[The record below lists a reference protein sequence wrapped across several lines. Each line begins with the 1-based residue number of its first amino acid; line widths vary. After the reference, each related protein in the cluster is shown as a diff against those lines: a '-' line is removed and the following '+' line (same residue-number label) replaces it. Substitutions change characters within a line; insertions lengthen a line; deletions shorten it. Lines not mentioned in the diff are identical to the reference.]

1 MKIRGKTEN
10 EYEKEK
16 FESIFN
22 SDELKESFE
31 IKEIKKE
38 FGKKYSLISKE
49 ENFKCMLERYEL
61 DEDYEVYILKAT
73 GKTKKELFYSKADSN
88 IFEIM
93 YCLEGECL
101 ISCTQN
107 KKHYYLKKGDILI
120 YKVNNDGINK
130 YKFENSDVKK
140 ILIFLN
146 MDNLE
151 SNLSKSMDKESF
163 CKWKE
168 KVLNIFE
175 NDTFCYGKSNSEV
188 NILSNQIENMLIND
202 VNDYLE
208 FKMKIFHFLFLILK
222 IRVNSMETI
231 VVDDIQIVKEM
242 KEMLDRYSISEIPTI
257 KELYKSLKISNYQL
271 QRAFKKIEGITIY
284 QYIQKKKMEYSK
296 FLLETTDKNILDIA
310 IEVGYENP
318 SKFSK
323 TFKKYFGILP
333 SKYQRKY

>member
-1 MKIRGKTEN
+1 MKNREKIEN
-10 EYEKEK
+10 EYENEN
-16 FESIFN
+16 FAGIFN
-22 SDELKESFE
+22 GHELKKAFE

-38 FGKKYSLISKE
+38 FGKKYSLVSKE
-49 ENFKCMLERYEL
+49 ENLKCALERYEL
-61 DEDYEVYILKAT
+61 DEDYEVYLLKAS
-73 GKTKKELFYSKADSN
+73 GKMKQDFFYPKVKSN
-88 IFEIM
+88 IFEIV
-93 YCLEGECL
+93 YCLEGECF
-101 ISCTQN
+101 ISSTQS
-107 KKHYYLKKGDILI
+107 KKNYYLKKGDILI
-120 YKVNNDGINK
+120 YKLNNNDIDK
-130 YKFENSDVKK
+130 YRFKSSDLKK

-151 SNLSKSMDKESF
+151 SNLSKSMDKKSF
-163 CKWKE
+163 LKWKE

-175 NDTFCYGKSNSEV
+175 NDIFCYGKSNSEV

-231 VVDDIQIVKEM
+231 LIDDIQIVKEM
-242 KEMLDRYSISEIPTI
+242 KEMLNEYSISEIPTI
-257 KELYKSLKISNYQL
+257 KELYESLKVSNYQL
-271 QRAFKKIEGITIY
+271 QRAFKKIEGVTIY

-333 SKYQRKY
+333 SKYQRKC